1 MIGMRRLGERWEG
14 GPRSRGSGRDPRD
27 ISRPSFTSYFLL
39 FYVLCPDRGP
49 TLLYLGPESCRL
61 GPRHKAGQKA
71 APSWVIHLYAR
82 VCSCLPSP
90 CTSRVAGLR
99 PPTRR
104 EGKIE
109 VQMTGKRAEPYLRP
123 SSRRIAI
130 CVAFVTPATFSPT
143 PAWAPCHVSTQ

>member
-1 MIGMRRLGERWEG
+1 MIGMRRLGNGGREG
-14 GPRSRGSGRDPRD
+14 
-27 ISRPSFTSYFLL
+27 L
-39 FYVLCPDRGP
+39 DRGVLGEILAIFPDLHSLATSCCFTCSAP
-49 TLLYLGPESCRL
+49 TEDQSYLGLESCRL

-130 CVAFVTPATFSPT
+130 CVAFVTPATFFPT